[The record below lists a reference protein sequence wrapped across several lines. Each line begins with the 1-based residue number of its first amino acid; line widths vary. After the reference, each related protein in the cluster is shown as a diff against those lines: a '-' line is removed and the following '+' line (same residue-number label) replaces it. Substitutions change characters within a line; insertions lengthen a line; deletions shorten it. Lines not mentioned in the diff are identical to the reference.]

1 MFPAFEGHGCGMP
14 LAPEGKYAPSLLH
27 LRVYSQGVPKVLWV
41 GVRPQIAGGGG
52 GGRQNRGVFLCP
64 LPAILERSTARTP
77 QFPSGKKVT
86 PPPPKDYVPSLL

>member
-1 MFPAFEGHGCGMP
+1 MCSPLLKGMAVACLWRQKANMP
-14 LAPEGKYAPSLLH
+14 LLSSISECTARESLKSYGQECAPK
-27 LRVYSQGVPKVLWV
+27 LR
-41 GVRPQIAGGGG
+41 GG
-52 GGRQNRGVFLCP
+52 GGRQNRSVFLCP